1 MTEEELEP
9 VAEKFWRLF
18 MRLNRIVDRQ
28 MTANGA
34 SLARTKMLLFLDR
47 DGPKRATEIAEYFEH
62 SPRTVTEAIDAL
74 EREGMVR
81 RDPDPVDRR
90 AKLVS
95 VTDAGRAALHTTEP
109 LRRRLVGE
117 IFGSLPDVQLRQFD
131 AALDALAAGAD
142 RNGDWV

>member
-1 MTEEELEP
+1 MTDIELEP
-9 VAEKFWRLF
+9 IAEKFWRVF

-34 SLARTKMLLFLDR
+34 SLARTKLLLFLDR
-47 DGPKRATEIAEYFEH
+47 DGPKRSAEIAEYFEH

-81 RDPDPVDRR
+81 RDPDPADRR

-95 VTDAGRAALHTTEP
+95 VTEAGRAALHTTEP

-117 IFGSLPDVQLRQFD
+117 IFGSMPDSLLQQFD
-131 AALDALAAGAD
+131 LALDTLAAGAD
-142 RNGDWV
+142 RNEDWR